1 MALFPLFGLS
11 SGFSSIRTT
20 PTIGYKGGNDQR
32 SHKTCSRLLCKIKR
46 AIFGWTLTSVHPQ
59 TASFGPE
66 RRFRSFEI
74 LDIARYACGFKI
86 AQALL

>member
-1 MALFPLFGLS
+1 MPQVRGV
-11 SGFSSIRTT
+11 
-20 PTIGYKGGNDQR
+20 KGEPW
-32 SHKTCSRLLCKIKR
+32 S
-46 AIFGWTLTSVHPQ
+46 LTSVHPQ

-74 LDIARYACGFKI
+74 LDIARYGCGFKI